1 MQLPLP
7 IRPKTIPSKTWDHFL
22 EDYYIPYLQKN
33 YQRILN
39 TGVSLVDEVYFEKVL
54 NKLFSEYHGLS
65 GLGFWGALIGAVV
78 GAIPSA
84 VGTIAQYKLGK
95 DTLKLQKQ
103 TLENQKETE
112 AREAALR
119 QKTLEVQMEQQRSQP
134 SVMNRA
140 VDVVSGIS
148 GYLPFAGM
156 AVMGLILLLRRRK

>member
-7 IRPKTIPSKTWDHFL
+7 TRPKEIPSKTWDNFL
-22 EDYYIPYLQKN
+22 ENYYIPYLQKN

-39 TGVSLVDEVYFEKVL
+39 TGVSSIDTSYFEKVM
-54 NKLFSEYHGLS
+54 NKLFKDHYGLS
-65 GLGFWGALIGAVV
+65 GLGFWGALIGSVIS
-78 GAIPSA
+78 AIPSA

-103 TLENQKETE
+103 TMEDQKQRE
-112 AREAALR
+112 AQEAALR
-119 QKTLEVQMEQQRSQP
+119 QKAVEAQVAQQAAQP

-140 VDVVSGIS
+140 VDVVSGVS

-156 AVMGLILLLRRRK
+156 AVLGLVLLLRRRK